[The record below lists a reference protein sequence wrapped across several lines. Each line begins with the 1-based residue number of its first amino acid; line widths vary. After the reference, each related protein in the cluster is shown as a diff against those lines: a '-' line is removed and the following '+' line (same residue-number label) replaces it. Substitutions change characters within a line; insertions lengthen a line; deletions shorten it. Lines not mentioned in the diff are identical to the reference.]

1 MSATTTLNPQV
12 IGQAENA
19 HGPLLARILARSG
32 TTFHQWVALTTLAA
46 GGGTAGRDQ
55 LVGRMTGALKIDD
68 AAAAE
73 ALAGLTA
80 AGLLQALPGDGA
92 QVGLTP
98 AGQARYGEIRA
109 AVDEVIAQVYGD
121 IPPEDLATAGRVLA
135 QITARANE
143 LAAG

>member
-1 MSATTTLNPQV
+1 MAVAPTLSPQV

-19 HGPLLARILARSG
+19 HRPLMNRILARSG
-32 TTFHQWVALTTLAA
+32 TTFPQWVALPKVA
-46 GGGTAGRDQ
+46 GDGGTADRRQ
-55 LVGRMTGALKIDD
+55 LIDAMTGALKIDD